1 MAKAQSQQK
10 NKKNVRIQRRKRF
23 LGLIE
28 RLEERLPLTG
38 PYTNASLSAE
48 NLEALLEGTR
58 GLAGLGDRIDSSG
71 HYAEPLGPI
80 KNRDGSAVTP
90 GVLGPYGRTLRE
102 EIENP
107 IDDYFDNTPIDQ
119 RSTDSLIAHL
129 GSNPA
134 FLSIEGGLIDGT
146 IDELVFD
153 IHVQRQYDL
162 SLLDLEFDSEDLPS
176 PFYTKNGIEVNLS
189 AVVDIQYVFGIS
201 LDPSLNNEQTFFI
214 RDYAI
219 SSSIRADS
227 VLHPFLINLGILEA
241 SVPDVVLA
249 ASLDIEVSQPA
260 STPSLRL
267 TEINTLEVDELF
279 ETTIGDNDFN
289 ATFNLDV
296 GLGRWRL
303 EGSTFLQAV
312 GDWLGFEPAITFS
325 PNFDEVFLFNN
336 ITSGELVA
344 GMENFQA
351 WLSSFSNSSTYNVPV
366 PFAAGATTGSVY
378 DVGQGMSGFTEDLR
392 DEEGFPAFDNAQ
404 DFPYSGNG
412 IDYNATTNKLKF
424 TIVQALPDQQ
434 LQSRDTRVSV
444 DDTLGLT
451 SNTEAIITARGTLS
465 FVISVDLSNENVNF
479 LDRIAVEDLR
489 IQTFYGTEA
498 VVLTG
503 NAAYGGLGLAFANA
517 VLSGNFSTTVNFVD
531 ALTQVRKFTLH
542 ELNTKISDIDSI
554 LLSPIAWLG
563 DVSLRVP
570 SLSVMGNLF
579 GLASDAFVEV
589 SVSDIAGGFIETTTN
604 ALDLLNFE
612 DVSFEG
618 LTDTLSE
625 ALFGTEAWDSEG
637 DAAVATLGVSLDDF
651 GPLKQNR
658 IADALT
664 DAVEEADNAV
674 GIARRIVQ
682 DVPDLVQNLD
692 VSSGAGAVQ
701 FVSNLSYNTANGV
714 LSWLVDA
721 SAEETSTVDVGLG
734 FDSLHD
740 FTGDPN
746 VSDTEDLVGEEA
758 SLPATSFSRLLL
770 GLEFDPPPPPGA
782 RSLPRS
788 YLNSQSRLERT
799 IYVNA
804 TPAVGSPVQIEG
816 ASGAL
821 GMKLRNGSVVIAQN
835 LTSPDPA
842 NPAQFFSSIPTSVG
856 RVRVSELTTY
866 HPQRTTL
873 GRLRAD
879 FEVVPDHTGSAE
891 PNRLTFRINNLNNP
905 ANSTILQSSPNFPKL
920 KQGINLQVNL
930 NALAPSLDEWFKK
943 VGEKVAQEVLG
954 KAYPLIGDKLE
965 QFTNFLEE
973 LRSTI
978 NTALDALNSFTVDK
992 VEKAIEGALQS
1003 LFGIPSGDF
1012 VHVDISSPTEFK
1024 LTLDIDGAL
1033 INVQKVVQTDIGL
1046 PALGADWRS
1055 ELSVV
1060 GSYDFHVTFVLDL
1073 TQGFYVETN
1082 TEQIGLTLDI
1092 DMLGQATGK
1101 LGFFEIIATASA
1113 PAPGQSA
1120 FHAEFTIDLTDPD
1133 DKLFLREIGTGPL
1146 IDTDTSGLTGEAA
1159 LRFTIEAVVNEWLPS
1174 IETGLRIDWEFDGI
1188 GFGGS
1193 NPPLVTYEGIQLNLG
1208 RLLDEVFLPFFET
1221 IQTVFDPF
1229 SDVIT
1234 FLTDPLPVLKDFTD
1248 PPVSILGLAQE
1259 FARSLPRDSDIR
1271 RSIESLA
1278 DFVETSATINRI
1290 VSAIHTDSAS
1300 GLSLQLGDI
1309 TFGGTSSPQF
1319 DARQGT
1325 LDPAVLGQ
1333 ANARS
1338 DLRNQFD
1345 GPNGAPNLSAE
1356 LSTSPGALRVPIVED
1371 PLSAMGWVLGI
1382 GEANLLT
1389 WDLPDVVVSFPVD
1402 FSIPVFPG
1410 ILASIFGGLEIGT
1423 DLKVGLDTA
1432 GFSAYAKS
1440 KDLADLFQ
1448 GFYVS
1453 DRANADGTGADVNE
1467 LYIRGELFAGAGVGF
1482 EILGVGVSLIV
1493 GGGVFAEVGLDL
1505 LDHDNDG
1512 KVRGRDLSSSQGCFA
1527 LNGELGV
1534 ALEARAKAGIFKYEL
1549 PIAEVTLLQGRT
1561 EIACPFYEPPPPTIL
1576 AGLDSATGT
1585 LTLFMGPEAHQRN
1598 VKPNIEEESFSVQQ
1612 DGGQVIVSAFGK
1624 SQSFDASQVR
1634 NIVADGGSKE
1644 DRITLGASVTKPSI
1658 LRGGDGDDVI
1668 HGGSST
1674 DVIDG
1679 GRGRDEL
1686 NGGGDNDIL
1695 VGGLGN
1701 DLLLGEAGEDHLFGQ
1716 EGDDILYGGDDNDT
1730 IETGGGTNKA
1740 YGEGGNDTILGGVLK
1755 DILYG
1760 GDDDDTIEGG
1770 AGPDVINGE
1779 AGIDTLRGQLGDDL
1793 IDGGADGDFIYGD
1806 QGDDRLWGRGGVDE
1820 IYGGVGLDY
1829 LNGGEEGDFLY
1840 GQGDADEIDG
1850 DVGNDEIEG
1859 GTGDDLIYG
1868 RTGSDSIKGGNG
1880 IDVIYGGSEGD
1891 TIDGGND
1898 NDEIY
1903 GEAGDDTIS
1912 GGAGDDVIDGG
1923 NDADTI
1929 YGFVWD
1935 LLSSSLSANATDR
1948 DTLRGGRGSDKIA
1961 GGPNDDAIF
1970 GDEGGDI
1977 LIGNEGADTINGNAG
1992 NDDIYGFHFDTLWSP
2007 VTGGTDLS
2015 NRLFGNDD
2023 EDEIYGGPEAD
2034 FIRGNKGN
2042 DTIFGQEGADTI
2054 FGDAGNDTIDG
2065 SDDVDVIDGGVDDDE
2080 ILGGTESD
2088 LLYGNNGKDTIEG
2101 NDGDDIINGNDQDDE
2116 LYGDRGLDTIRG
2128 GRGNDTV
2135 TGGADDDLIFGD
2147 DGNDLLFGNGEDDT
2161 IEGNDGIDVLFG
2173 DAGLDVLR
2181 GGRGDDT
2188 IRGGADIDL
2197 LFGDDGNDLLL
2208 GNDGDDTIEGNDG
2221 NDVIYAGA
2229 NVDTVTGGKGNDR
2242 IYGELGGDILHGN
2255 EGNDVVEGGVGDDT
2269 ITGDTGDDAL
2279 YGDNGNDD
2287 ISGGDGNDFIAG
2299 GDGITNYLRGDSGND
2314 TIVGSDEGTDDPNF
2328 KDTTYFGDRIEGGGG
2343 DDSIDGLG
2351 GADIIDGGLGNDT
2364 IYGGIHGDWLIGG
2377 PKVIAAPD
2385 HDDDEIYGGY
2395 GDDLIDAGDGNDAG
2409 NGGNGINTVDGG
2421 AGTNSILAVGPNPIP
2436 NENLS
2441 AGPERRGLWAELSDS
2456 ASNSGITQVGGWE
2469 QTVFATEAGVYVAWV
2484 DWRNGNTEIYVAYHQ
2499 NDIGVWTTLAGFDGN
2514 RSASGGGISNDTN
2527 QSRRPTLFKTKNDDS
2542 LILAWTSI
2550 DENGN
2555 SSIEVA
2561 REDTNWARVTNPGQT
2576 GKADHAKWV
2585 PFSDE
2590 SGILA
2595 WLDTTSGLQRAAMA
2609 QYIWEPSCF
2618 NGFRPAREITGVPPG
2633 VTVTHMDVASAEY
2646 RVAFAL
2652 AYGDSTDHDL
2662 IVVSSLGTQLLG
2674 ASALCPGVPGGASV
2688 EVLTPSIL
2696 RTIHSEID
2704 PNVDTTNPTI
2714 AVQFIQERTQGQNE
2728 NELETDVLVAWE
2740 RSVERSDQVD
2750 GVVVTIEL
2758 DGTIGAAR
2766 QLIPETIASVGPL
2779 LNSQTVSRA
2788 IGYAAKPELAA
2799 SYFGSFLAWM
2809 DDDTYDGNSDS
2820 SIFILSRYRD
2830 TSAGPYVMSEFERN
2844 DASGRGL
2851 SRTGGSLQSLSLGLS
2866 ENGFASTYPYVAW
2879 TEASMETTGADDS
2892 RIQSVYLRVTQPGLT
2907 LVDDISVGGKYRRQ
2921 GMNLLAND
2929 INLFG
2934 EIDAKVVLIDGRP
2947 LDDKPIGFTSPLG
2960 ATVKANPDG
2969 SITYDPRGVAAFRAL
2984 KRGARLTESFVVRVD
2999 NFIHQAE
3006 AIATF
3011 TVIGRNRWHNERN
3024 AFDVNNNNS
3033 IDPLD
3038 VLEIINDVNT
3048 QGIRELLQDDEESVP
3063 PAFLDVDDDGTV
3075 SPLDVLMVINRINSD
3090 RNGEGE
3096 GEAMAAVLD
3105 SRLGSNA
3112 SEIRPEEIDAIMAAA
3127 STQFV
3132 WEEVTLRKGKGG
3144 RSVK

>member
-1 MAKAQSQQK
+1 MAKARSQQK
-10 NKKNVRIQRRKRF
+10 HKKNARVQSRKRF

-71 HYAEPLGPI
+71 YFAEPLGPI

-90 GVLGPYGRTLRE
+90 GLLGPYGRTLRE

-134 FLSIEGGLIDGT
+134 FLSIEGGVVDGT

-153 IHVQRQYDL
+153 IHVQRQYDS
-162 SLLDLEFDSEDLPS
+162 SLLDIEFDHEELPS
-176 PFYTKNGIEVNLS
+176 MFDAKGGVEMNLR

-214 RDYAI
+214 RDYAL
-219 SSSIRADS
+219 SSSIRADT

-249 ASLDIEVSQPA
+249 ASLDIEVSQPS

-303 EGSTFLQAV
+303 EGSTYLQAV

-351 WLSSFSNSSTYNVPV
+351 WLSSFSNSNAYNVPV
-366 PFAAGATTGSVY
+366 PFAASATTGSVY
-378 DVGQGMSGFTEDLR
+378 DVGQGMSGFSEDLR
-392 DEEGFPAFDNAQ
+392 DEDGFPVFDNAQ
-404 DFPYSGNG
+404 DFPYTGNG
-412 IDYNATTNKLKF
+412 IDYNATTNKIKF
-424 TIVQALPDQQ
+424 TIIQALPEQQ

-451 SNTEAIITARGTLS
+451 SDTEALVTGRGTLS
-465 FVISVDLSNENVNF
+465 FVLSVDLSNENVDF
-479 LDRIAVEDLR
+479 RDRIAVEDLR

-517 VLSGNFSTTVNFVD
+517 VLSGDFSTTVNFGD

-542 ELNTKISDIDSI
+542 ELNNALSDIDSI

-589 SVSDIAGGFIETTTN
+589 SVSDIASGLIETTTN
-604 ALDLLNFE
+604 ASDLLNFE
-612 DVSFEG
+612 DISFEG

-651 GPLKQNR
+651 GPLKQDQ
-658 IADALT
+658 IVDALA

-682 DVPDLVQNLD
+682 DVPDLVQNL
-692 VSSGAGAVQ
+692 VVHSGAGAVQ
-701 FVSNLSYNTANGV
+701 FVSNLTYHTANGV

-734 FDSLHD
+734 FDSLFD
-740 FTGDPN
+740 FTGDDRFL
-746 VSDTEDLVGEEA
+746 DTEDLVGEEA
-758 SLPATSFSRLLL
+758 SLPASSFSRLLL

-799 IYVNA
+799 VYVNA
-804 TPAVGSPVQIEG
+804 TPALGSPVEING

-821 GMKLRNGSVVIAQN
+821 GMKLQNGSVVIAQN

-842 NPAQFFSSIPTSVG
+842 SPAQFFSSIPTSVG

-866 HPQRTTL
+866 QPQRTTL

-879 FEVVPDHTGSAE
+879 FEVVPDHTTPTADPS
-891 PNRLTFRINNLNNP
+891 RLTFRINNLNNP
-905 ANSTILQSSPNFPKL
+905 GNSINLQSSPDFRQM
-920 KQGINLQVNL
+920 KQGLDPQVNL

-965 QFTNFLEE
+965 QFTNFIEE
-973 LRSTI
+973 LRDTI
-978 NTALDALNSFTVDK
+978 TTALDALSSFTVSD
-992 VEKAIEGALQS
+992 VENAIETALES
-1003 LFGIPSGDF
+1003 LFCNPSNLRSPFCNPSSDF
-1012 VHVDISSPTEFK
+1012 VHVDLSLPTQFK
-1024 LTLDIDGAL
+1024 MTLDIEGIAV
-1033 INVQKVVQTDIGL
+1033 NVQKVVQTDLGL

-1060 GSYDFHVTFVLDL
+1060 GTYDFQVTFVLDL
-1073 TQGFYVETN
+1073 NQGFYVETN
-1082 TEQIGLTLDI
+1082 TEHIGLALDI

-1120 FHAEFTIDLTDPD
+1120 FHAEYAINLTEPSGDN
-1133 DKLFLREIGTGPL
+1133 KLFLREIGTGPL
-1146 IDTDTSGLTGEAA
+1146 IDTATSGLTGEAA

-1229 SDVIT
+1229 SDAIL

-1259 FARSLPRDSDIR
+1259 FARALPADSDIR

-1278 DFVETSATINRI
+1278 EFVETLATINRI
-1290 VSAIHTDSAS
+1290 VTAIHTDSGS

-1319 DARQGT
+1319 DARLDA
-1325 LDPAVLGQ
+1325 LDPAVVGQ

-1338 DLRNQFD
+1338 NLRSQFD
-1345 GPNGAPNLSAE
+1345 GPSGAPNLSAE
-1356 LSTSPGALRVPIVED
+1356 LNTTPGALHVPIIED
-1371 PLSAMGWVLGI
+1371 PLSAIGWILGV

-1389 WDLPDVVVSFPVD
+1389 WDLPNVVVSFPVD
-1402 FSIPVFPG
+1402 FTFPIFPG
-1410 ILASIFGGLEIGT
+1410 ILASIFGGLEVGT

-1453 DRANADGTGADVNE
+1453 DRADANGTGADVNE

-1482 EILGVGVSLIV
+1482 EILGGVSLIV

-1512 KVRGRDLSSSQGCFA
+1512 KVRGRDLSSSEGCFA

-1534 ALEARAKAGIFKYEL
+1534 ALEAQAKAGIFKYEL
-1549 PIAEVTLLQGRT
+1549 PITEVTLFRGRT

-1598 VKPNIEEESFSVQQ
+1598 VKPNVEEESFSVEEA
-1612 DGGQVIVSAFGK
+1612 GVLVIVSAFGK
-1624 SQSFDASQVR
+1624 TQYFRASQVG
-1634 NIVADGGSKE
+1634 NIVADGGSKD

-1674 DVIDG
+1674 NFIDG

-1686 NGGGDNDIL
+1686 YGGADRDIL
-1695 VGGLGN
+1695 VGSFGD

-1716 EGDDILYGGDDNDT
+1716 EGDDILYGGEDNDT
-1730 IETGGGTNKA
+1730 IETGGGKNKA
-1740 YGEGGNDTILGGVLK
+1740 YGEGGNDTILGGALK

-1760 GDDDDTIEGG
+1760 GDDDDTIDGG
-1770 AGPDVINGE
+1770 DGPDVLNGE
-1779 AGIDTLRGQLGDDL
+1779 AGIDTLRGQDGDDL

-1820 IYGGVGLDY
+1820 INGGVGLDY
-1829 LNGGEEGDFLY
+1829 LNGGEDGDFLY

-1850 DVGNDEIEG
+1850 DAGDDEIEG

-1868 RTGSDSIKGGNG
+1868 GTESDIIKGGNDV
-1880 IDVIYGGSEGD
+1880 DVIYGGSGGD

-1903 GEAGDDTIS
+1903 GEAGNDTLS
-1912 GGAGDDVIDGG
+1912 GGTGDDEIDGG
-1923 NDADTI
+1923 KETDTI
-1929 YGFVWD
+1929 YGFEMD
-1935 LLSSSLSANATDR
+1935 LLADALPIGATDR
-1948 DTLRGGRGSDKIA
+1948 DTLRGGQGSDRIA
-1961 GGPNDDAIF
+1961 GGPDNDMIYGEEDA
-1970 GDEGGDI
+1970 DV
-1977 LIGNEGADTINGNAG
+1977 LLGNEGSDTIEG
-1992 NDDIYGFHFDTLWSP
+1992 NDGSDTIYGFHSVTVWSP
-2007 VTGGTDLS
+2007 VSGGTDGP
-2015 NRLFGNDD
+2015 NQLFGNLGDD
-2023 EDEIYGGPEAD
+2023 AIHGGPEAD
-2034 FIRGNKGN
+2034 FIRGQKGN
-2042 DTIFGQEGADTI
+2042 DTIFGEQGADTI
-2054 FGDAGNDTIDG
+2054 FGDAGDDTIEG
-2065 SDDVDVIDGGVDDDE
+2065 GVDVDHIDGGTGDDR
-2080 ILGGTESD
+2080 IIGGDASD
-2088 LLYGNNGKDTIEG
+2088 FLYGNDGNDIVEG
-2101 NDGDDIINGNDQDDE
+2101 NDGDDIVNGNDQSDV
-2116 LYGDRGLDTIRG
+2116 LYGDNGMDTLRG

-2135 TGGADDDLIFGD
+2135 
-2147 DGNDLLFGNGEDDT
+2147 
-2161 IEGNDGIDVLFG
+2161 
-2173 DAGLDVLR
+2173 
-2181 GGRGDDT
+2181 
-2188 IRGGADIDL
+2188 RGGAEIDL

-2208 GNDGDDTIEGNDG
+2208 GNDGDDTIEGNNGD
-2221 NDVIYAGA
+2221 DVIYGGA
-2229 NVDTVTGGKGNDR
+2229 NVDTVAGGMGDDR
-2242 IYGELGGDILHGN
+2242 IYGELGADTLHGN
-2255 EGNDVVEGGVGDDT
+2255 QGNDVVEGGAGNDT
-2269 ITGDTGDDAL
+2269 ITGDSGDDAL

-2287 ISGGDGNDFIAG
+2287 ISGGDDNDFIAG
-2299 GDGITNYLRGDSGND
+2299 GNGVTNYLRGDRGND

-2328 KDTTYFGDRIEGGGG
+2328 KDTTYFGDRIEGGDGN
-2343 DDSIDGLG
+2343 DRIDGLG
-2351 GADIIDGGLGNDT
+2351 GADVVDGGLGNDY
-2364 IYGGIHGDWLIGG
+2364 IYGGMHGDWLIGG

-2385 HDDDEIYGGY
+2385 QDNDEIYGGD
-2395 GDDLIDAGDGNDAG
+2395 GNDQIDAGDGNDSG
-2409 NGGNGINTVDGG
+2409 NGGDGINTVDGG
-2421 AGTNSILAVGPNPIP
+2421 AGSNTIVAVGSNPIP
-2436 NENLS
+2436 IENLS
-2441 AGPERRGLWAELSDS
+2441 TGPERRGLWAELSDS
-2456 ASNSGITQVGGWE
+2456 ASTSGITQIGGLE
-2469 QTVFATEAGVYVAWV
+2469 QSVFATEGGAYVAWV
-2484 DWRNGNTEIYVAYHQ
+2484 DWRNGNTEIYVAYHD
-2499 NDIGVWTTLAGFDGN
+2499 NDIGEWQSLVGIGLN
-2514 RSASGGGISNDTN
+2514 NSASGGGISNDTN
-2527 QSRRPTLFKTKNDDS
+2527 QSRRPTLFKTANDDS
-2542 LILAWTSI
+2542 LIVAWTTI
-2550 DENGN
+2550 DANGN

-2561 REDTNWARVTNPGQT
+2561 REDTNWARETNPGQT

-2585 PFSDE
+2585 QFADE

-2595 WLDTTSGLQRAAMA
+2595 WLDSTSGVQRAAMA
-2609 QYIWEPSCF
+2609 QYIWEPACF
-2618 NGFRPAREITGVPPG
+2618 TGFRASREITGVPPG
-2633 VTVTHMDVASAEY
+2633 LTVTHMDVDSADY
-2646 RVAFAL
+2646 RVAFVL

-2662 IVVSSLGTQLLG
+2662 IVASSLGTQILG
-2674 ASALCPGVPGGASV
+2674 ASALCPGAPGGAGV
-2688 EVLTPSIL
+2688 DVLTPSGL
-2696 RTIHSEID
+2696 VNIHSEVD
-2704 PNVDTTNPTI
+2704 PEVDTTNPTVAI
-2714 AVQFIQERTQGQNE
+2714 QFIQERTQGQNE

-2758 DGTIGAAR
+2758 DGAIGAAR
-2766 QLIPETIASVGPL
+2766 QLIPETLASGGPL
-2779 LNSQTVSRA
+2779 LNSDTVSRA

-2809 DDDTYDGNSDS
+2809 DDDTFDGNSDS

-2830 TSAGPYVMSEFERN
+2830 TVAGPYVMSEFERN

-2851 SRTGGSLQSLSLGLS
+2851 SRTGGSLQSLSLGLP
-2866 ENGFASTYPYVAW
+2866 ENGFASTYPYAVW
-2879 TEASMETTGADDS
+2879 TEASMETTAVDDS
-2892 RIQSVYLRVTQPGLT
+2892 RIQSVYLRVTQQGLS
-2907 LVDDISVGGKYRRQ
+2907 LVDDFSAGGKFRRQ
-2921 GMNLLAND
+2921 GLDVLAND

-2934 EIDAKVVLIDGRP
+2934 EIDAKVVMIDGRP
-2947 LDDKPIGFTSPLG
+2947 LNNQPIEFTSPLG

-2969 SITYDPRGVAAFRAL
+2969 GITYDPRGVAAFRAL
-2984 KRGARLTESFVVRVD
+2984 KRGDRLTESFVYRVD

-3011 TVIGRNRWHNERN
+3011 TVIGRNRWHNEQN
-3024 AFDVNNNNS
+3024 AFDVNNSNS

-3038 VLEIINDVNT
+3038 VLVIINDLNS
-3048 QGIRELLQDDEESVP
+3048 QGVRELPHDDDETVP

-3075 SPLDVLMVINRINSD
+3075 SPLDVLIVINKINSD

-3096 GEAMAAVLD
+3096 GESIAAVID
-3105 SRLGSNA
+3105 TRFGSRPSA
-3112 SEIRPEEIDAIMAAA
+3112 IRPEEIDAVMAAA
-3127 STQFV
+3127 STQFD
-3132 WEEVTLRKGKGG
+3132 WEEVTLRKGRGKT
-3144 RSVK
+3144 R